1 MKSWKARALA
11 LTLVQWLGFNSQCR
25 SSASV
30 LAGNW
35 GSASRHRGPRP
46 PEIRTA
52 GHMLLTQ
59 RGLSV
64 RLKGETSEQA
74 SKTAFSR
81 DYLINPFLHNRNIDF
96 HRFPEYFREYLYWQE
111 NLRSREELNKEKGLN
126 FLSDFPFTTFSTFLE
141 WNFWFLTL
149 KIKYH
154 CLALL
159 KPVFQ
164 FSLVTQSCLTL
175 CDPMDRSMPGL
186 PVHHQLP
193 DLAQE
198 W

>member
-1 MKSWKARALA
+1 MARIQLS
-11 LTLVQWLGFNSQCR
+11 TLQLSLSLGWELGPCFPPPRAPAPWDQDR
-25 SSASV
+25 WAHAPHSV
-30 LAGNW
+30 
-35 GSASRHRGPRP
+35 
-46 PEIRTA
+46 RT
-52 GHMLLTQ
+52 
-59 RGLSV
+59 V

-81 DYLINPFLHNRNIDF
+81 DYLINPSLYNRNIDF
-96 HRFPEYFREYLYWQE
+96 HRFPEYFREYIYWQV

-159 KPVFQ
+159 KTVFQ